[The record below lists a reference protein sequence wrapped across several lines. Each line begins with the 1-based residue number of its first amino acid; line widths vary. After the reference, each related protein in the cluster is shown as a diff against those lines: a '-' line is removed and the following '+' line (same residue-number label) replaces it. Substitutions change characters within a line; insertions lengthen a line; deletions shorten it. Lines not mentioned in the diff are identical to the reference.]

1 MIQLNLLL
9 LAFLI
14 FFSFRSVTQLILN
27 RLNTSYIRQHGNIV
41 PEVFQDAVDQEKLK
55 KISAYT
61 ADSAAFGIIS
71 SLASQAFLL
80 VILLS
85 GFLPW
90 LVKYIHQW
98 GFGLIA
104 SSLVFFA
111 SLSVLTNLLRI
122 PFSLYDTFV
131 IESRYGFNTKT
142 FRVWVSDLLKSLA
155 LSALLGALLLW
166 VFLTL
171 LVRGGN
177 AWWVWAW
184 IIIGAFELLMMWLYP
199 VIIAPLFNKFE
210 PLANKE
216 LEDHI
221 QALMERAGL
230 RAKGVFRMDASK
242 RSKHTNAYFTGLGKS
257 KRIVLFDTLLEAH
270 TGEEIL
276 AVLAHELGH
285 WKKKHVH
292 KQLIL
297 AEFLSLAGFYVVA
310 RLLDWPLMYRTF
322 GFSEAIP
329 YVGLFLMGALF
340 SPLGYFAQPLAAA
353 ISRKFEREADDF
365 TLTLIQRAEPMVKAL
380 KRLAA
385 DNLANL
391 TPHFLYAWFYYSHPP
406 LVERIERLK
415 GRSNSFATEHTTRQS
430 RNQKC
435 LECLKLK
442 NSQR

>member
-14 FFSFRSVTQLILN
+14 VFFFRSATQLILN
-27 RLNTSYIRQHGNIV
+27 RLNTSYIRQHGNSV

-55 KISAYT
+55 KISAY
-61 ADSAAFGIIS
+61 AVDSAAFGNIS
-71 SLASQAFLL
+71 SLASQAFFL

-90 LVKYIHQW
+90 LVKSIHQW
-98 GFGLIA
+98 GFGLILGG
-104 SSLVFFA
+104 LVFFA

-122 PFSLYDTFV
+122 PFSLYGTFV
-131 IESRYGFNTKT
+131 IEARYGFNTKT
-142 FRVWVSDLLKSLA
+142 LRVWISDLLKSLA

-171 LVRGGN
+171 VVRGGN
-177 AWWVWAW
+177 GWWVWAW
-184 IIIGAFELLMMWLYP
+184 IIMGAFELLMMWLYP

-210 PLANKE
+210 PITNEE
-216 LEDHI
+216 LENDI
-221 QALMERAGL
+221 RTLMEKAGL

-297 AEFLSLAGFYVVA
+297 AEFLSLAGFYVA
-310 RLLDWPLMYRTF
+310 ANLLYWPLMYRTF
-322 GFSEAIP
+322 GFPELIP

-340 SPLGYFAQPLAAA
+340 SPLGYFAQPLASA
-353 ISRKFEREADDF
+353 ISRKYEREADDY

-391 TPHFLYAWFYYSHPP
+391 TPHPLYAWFYYSHPP

-415 GRSNSFATEHTTRQS
+415 GR
-430 RNQKC
+430 
-435 LECLKLK
+435 
-442 NSQR
+442 

>member
-1 MIQLNLLL
+1 MLLT
-9 LAFLI
+9 FLI
-14 FFSFRSVTQLILN
+14 VFFFRSGTQLFLN
-27 RLNTSYIRQHGNIV
+27 RLNTSHIRQHGSSV
-41 PEVFQDAVDQEKLK
+41 PEVFQDVVDQEKLK

-61 ADSAAFGIIS
+61 VDSAGFGIIS
-71 SLASQAFLL
+71 SLANQAFFL

-90 LVKYIHQW
+90 LVKNIHQW
-98 GFGLIA
+98 GFGLIFGG
-104 SSLVFFA
+104 LVFFA

-122 PFSLYDTFV
+122 PFSLYGTFV
-131 IESRYGFNTKT
+131 IEDRYGFNTKT
-142 FRVWVSDLLKSLA
+142 FRVWVNDLLKSLA
-155 LSALLGALLLW
+155 LSALLGGLLLW
-166 VFLTL
+166 LFLTL
-171 LVRGGN
+171 VVRGGN

-184 IIIGAFELLMMWLYP
+184 ILMGAFELLMMWLYP

-210 PLANKE
+210 PIANKE
-216 LEDHI
+216 LEVQI
-221 QALMERAGL
+221 RTLMEKAGL

-242 RSKHTNAYFTGLGKS
+242 RSKHTNAYFTGIGKS

-292 KQLIL
+292 KQLML
-297 AEFLSLAGFYVVA
+297 AESLSLAGFYVA
-310 RLLDWPLMYRTF
+310 AKLLDWPLMYRTF
-322 GFSEAIP
+322 GFPEPIP

-340 SPLGYFAQPLAAA
+340 SPLGYFAQPLASA
-353 ISRKFEREADDF
+353 ISRKFEREADDY
-365 TLTLIQRAEPMVKAL
+365 TLTLIQRAEPMVSAL

-391 TPHFLYAWFYYSHPP
+391 NPHPIYAWFYYSHPP

-415 GRSNSFATEHTTRQS
+415 GH
-430 RNQKC
+430 
-435 LECLKLK
+435 
-442 NSQR
+442 

>member
-1 MIQLNLLL
+1 MVQLNFLLL
-9 LAFLI
+9 TFLI
-14 FFSFRSVTQLILN
+14 VFFFRSGTQLFLN
-27 RLNTSYIRQHGNIV
+27 RLNTSHIRQHGSSV
-41 PEVFQDAVDQEKLK
+41 PEVFQDVVDQEKLK

-61 ADSAAFGIIS
+61 VDSAAFGIIS
-71 SLASQAFLL
+71 SLANQAFFL

-90 LVKYIHQW
+90 LVKNIHQW
-98 GFGLIA
+98 GFGLIFGG
-104 SSLVFFA
+104 LVFFA

-122 PFSLYDTFV
+122 PFSLYGTFV
-131 IESRYGFNTKT
+131 IEDRYGFNTKT
-142 FRVWVSDLLKSLA
+142 FRVWVNDLLKSLA
-155 LSALLGALLLW
+155 LSALLGGLLLW
-166 VFLTL
+166 LFLTL
-171 LVRGGN
+171 VIRGGN

-184 IIIGAFELLMMWLYP
+184 ILMGAFELLMIWLYP

-210 PLANKE
+210 PIANNE
-216 LEDHI
+216 LEVQI
-221 QALMERAGL
+221 RTLMEKAGL

-242 RSKHTNAYFTGLGKS
+242 RSKHTNAYFTGIGKS

-297 AEFLSLAGFYVVA
+297 AEILSLAGFYVVA
-310 RLLDWPLMYRTF
+310 KLLNWPLMYQTF
-322 GFSEAIP
+322 GFPEPIP

-340 SPLGYFAQPLAAA
+340 SPLGYFAQPLASA

-365 TLTLIQRAEPMVKAL
+365 TLTMIQRAEPMVSAL

-391 TPHFLYAWFYYSHPP
+391 TPHPMYAWFYYSHPP

-415 GRSNSFATEHTTRQS
+415 GH
-430 RNQKC
+430 
-435 LECLKLK
+435 
-442 NSQR
+442 